1 MGFVKGACY
10 CFTNRTNLTFS
21 YIQDVLSSFCSLS
34 SRIHIHIY
42 IYIYIHIY
50 ILYIVYIFLA
60 AKWPSKNTILLQRG
74 HPNYPQLHP
83 PHLEAKPVPKPVDS
97 DAFATLDLGF
107 GMAEVVAIQRIQGR
121 WGAEMHW
128 AIRLLVVRNVRV
140 TFNKTLKMKLA
151 VIKTLATF
159 YYVTFHYTGW
169 LIGIPIMAITNLV

>member
-1 MGFVKGACY
+1 MSRLSNPIFVHSVSGRIVRSDMHGFRQRSMLLFHQQNKPYLFLYSRC
-10 CFTNRTNLTFS
+10 TLIILLTQFA
-21 YIQDVLSSFCSLS
+21 YTYTY
-34 SRIHIHIY
+34 IHIY
-42 IYIYIHIY
+42 IYTYIY

-121 WGAEMHW
+121 
-128 AIRLLVVRNVRV
+128 
-140 TFNKTLKMKLA
+140 
-151 VIKTLATF
+151 
-159 YYVTFHYTGW
+159 
-169 LIGIPIMAITNLV
+169 